1 MADDDVVKQIIDAAG
16 KKGITADGVKGGQ
29 EAISGFEKK
38 IAELRALASQVS
50 DSTFVKQSS
59 SLLGKLFEDLKK
71 DDWTVALEKF
81 GKRLN
86 SILVES
92 LGIDFSDL
100 FDANTLEASANKVT
114 GAIKGALSVMEID
127 IPDINDV
134 SLEGLKKKFQS
145 LFLGFDPEEMLKA
158 AGTLGAI
165 KGFDAAALSFKKISE
180 ESKKVLGNLDSYRAT
195 AGEISKIQINPF
207 ATNMKVNDAT
217 GMAVNAAMEFQEHFA
232 KEVIDLNVGLS
243 ISPSDAE
250 SELKTIYSNLENY
263 GQQLAGIEIKLDSDK
278 SVIGA
283 QAIAYA
289 ARATGTDISAM
300 AAEFNE
306 MTFTMGSSGPEAFR
320 NIETIGKAAA
330 NTILPVSRFQ
340 KEVMTAAGHFS
351 LFGDNTEEAAAMLDR
366 FIGKADPKRIGA
378 SVAAF
383 QSVATGIANMTDE
396 MKAFVGMGTELAGGG
411 GAIEAIVRMDE
422 ALQSGDK
429 DALQGIFNEAIARIE
444 ELSGAPVMTLKEAV
458 SSGQESTFYQQA
470 KMLEQM
476 NLSKGSAQA
485 SDIFEASKRGT
496 LDVESIRA
504 QTSGIGL
511 GGGAV
516 AKTRIGRGGLE
527 LAEEEMKGAADLA
540 RYQLMYQTGAESI
553 MLHSDNLAKKFTDL
567 GQAVTLL
574 EDPLTGLE
582 LYKTKK
588 EPEAKAAVSPAAAK
602 SEAIYNTQ
610 RLNRNET
617 DAANAASIFL
627 IRSQD
632 GQATNSIQEKVA
644 ETAKIIAD
652 LSEGETQKEIDIN
665 ELAKAWSQTVKVELT
680 MAPGAHELI
689 RATAAQAAKV
699 VVNKSQGVTE

>member
-1 MADDDVVKQIIDAAG
+1 MADDDVIKQIMDAAG
-16 KKGITADGVKGGQ
+16 KKGITAEGVAGGQ
-29 EAISGFEKK
+29 AAISGFEKK

-71 DDWTVALEKF
+71 DDWTTALEKF

-145 LFLGFDPEEMLKA
+145 LFLGFEPEEMLKA

-217 GMAVNAAMEFQEHFA
+217 GMAVNAAMEFQELFA

-250 SELKTIYSNLENY
+250 SELKTVYSNLENY
-263 GQQLAGIEIKLDSDK
+263 GQQLAGIEIKLDSGK

-306 MTFTMGSSGPEAFR
+306 MTFTMGSSGPEAVR
-320 NIETIGKAAA
+320 NIETIAKAAA

-496 LDVESIRA
+496 IDVESIRA
-504 QTSGIGL
+504 QTSGIGF

-516 AKTRIGRGGLE
+516 AKTRWGRGALE
-527 LAEEEMKGAADLA
+527 VAEEEMKGAADLA

-574 EDPLTGLE
+574 EDPLKALE

-588 EPEAKAAVSPAAAK
+588 EPEAKAAVSVAAGR
-602 SEAIYNTQ
+602 SEAIRNAAV
-610 RLNRNET
+610 LDKNET
-617 DAANAASIFL
+617 SAAIATTGYR
-627 IRSQD
+627 IRSEE
-632 GQATNSIQEKVA
+632 GLATEGTQTMMA
-644 ETAKIIAD
+644 EIPRIIAAQGQ
-652 LSEGETQKEIDIN
+652 GETQKEINID
-665 ELAKAWSQTVKVELT
+665 ELVKAVKQPVKVEITMSQDLT
-680 MAPGAHELI
+680 QLI
-689 RATAAQAAKV
+689 RVNATEAARV
-699 VVNKSQGVTE
+699 VVGSANGVQR